1 MRGVWNFFAAS
12 FYLCGESLHGY
23 VGDARSRPETQ
34 DWKREADK
42 KKGQT
47 MPNDAALRQHLIKL
61 LKGGDAHVVFE
72 DAVKDFPAE
81 LRGAT
86 PDGAEHSPWQVLE
99 HLRITQWDIL
109 DFSVNPEYRPRE
121 WPKEYWPETAAPP
134 DTTAWDKCIHTYLED
149 REALCALVAD
159 EKTDLYAKIPH
170 GDGQTILREALVV
183 ADHNAYH
190 LGQLVLLRR
199 LLGAWK

>member
-1 MRGVWNFFAAS
+1 
-12 FYLCGESLHGY
+12 
-23 VGDARSRPETQ
+23 
-34 DWKREADK
+34 
-42 KKGQT
+42 
-47 MPNDAALRQHLIKL
+47 MPNDAALRQHLVKL

-72 DAVKDFPAE
+72 DAVKDFPAK
-81 LRGAT
+81 LRGTT

-99 HLRITQWDIL
+99 HLRIAQGDIL
-109 DFSVNPEYRPRE
+109 DFSVNPEYKPRE
-121 WPKEYWPETAAPP
+121 WPKEYWPEAAPP
-134 DTTAWDKCIHTYLED
+134 DRTAWDKSIHTYLKD
-149 REALCALVAD
+149 REALCALLAD
-159 EKTDLYAKIPH
+159 EKTDLYARIPH

>member
-1 MRGVWNFFAAS
+1 
-12 FYLCGESLHGY
+12 
-23 VGDARSRPETQ
+23 
-34 DWKREADK
+34 
-42 KKGQT
+42 

-61 LKGGDAHVVFE
+61 LKGGEAHVVFE
-72 DAVKDFPAE
+72 DAVKDFPAK

-99 HLRITQWDIL
+99 HLRLAQEDIL
-109 DFSVNPEYRPRE
+109 DFSVNPKYKPRE
-121 WPKEYWPETAAPP
+121 WSKEYWPETAAPP
-134 DTTAWDKCIHTYLED
+134 NATAWDKSVDTYLAD
-149 REALCALVAD
+149 REALCVLVAD
-159 EKTDLYAKIPH
+159 PKTDLYAEIPH
-170 GDGQTILREALVV
+170 GEGQTILREALVA